1 MLFHQQAPRPPLD
14 AFIESIWLYHGDP
27 RPHAPERVLPTG
39 AAQLIV
45 NLKEDRTRSCH
56 PDHRE
61 PCETAAATPSSTRSG
76 MGVAF
81 QPGGTLPFL
90 RVPAHE
96 LSEAV
101 VGLDA
106 MWGRGPVST
115 LCDRLL
121 SAPGV
126 DAKLDAMEG
135 ALAAMWKDPSCHP
148 GVAFALDVFG
158 RRPEAAPIGPVAGA
172 AGLSRKRFIPKRY

>member
-1 MLFHQQAPRPPLD
+1 VRD
-14 AFIESIWLYHGDP
+14 G
-27 RPHAPERVLPTG
+27 G
-39 AAQLIV
+39 AYAVIDTVGQKYV
-45 NLKEDRTRSCH
+45 
-56 PDHRE
+56 
-61 PCETAAATPSSTRSG
+61 
-76 MGVAF
+76 GVAF

-96 LSEAV
+96 PSEAV

-126 DAKLDAMEG
+126 EAKLDAMEG

-158 RRPEAAPIGPVAGA
+158 RRPEAAPIAPVAGA
-172 AGLSRKRFIPKRY
+172 AGLSRNRFIPKRYCRILRFQRAVAQAHRGQNVDWTRVAVDCGYFDQATSSLTRQTVT